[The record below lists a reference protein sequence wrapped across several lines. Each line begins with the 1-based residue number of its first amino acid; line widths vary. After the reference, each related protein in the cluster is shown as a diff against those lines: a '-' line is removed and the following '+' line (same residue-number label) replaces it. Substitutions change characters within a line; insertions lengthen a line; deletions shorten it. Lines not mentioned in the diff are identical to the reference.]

1 MWQRGLNW
9 AAIVL
14 VGGFGLMW
22 LGIVL
27 YTDGVASLWMRIAEG
42 IFGVLLTG
50 WAVRKAAW
58 MIGKA

>member
-22 LGIVL
+22 LGVVI
-27 YTDGVASLWMRIAEG
+27 YVADTSAPWMRLAQAA
-42 IFGVLLTG
+42 FGLLLAG
-50 WAVRKAAW
+50 WAVQRATV
-58 MIGKA
+58 MMR